1 MTNKRLI
8 DSFENLISY
17 NTPEL
22 FSTRTFRYE
31 KVDSWANLPISTIG
45 GLNYYF
51 NYLEDMAELSFLGKQ
66 LNEVYSEHFE
76 TFRNEFT
83 TKIEYELKAAKSL
96 NLVNNKQLKAYVIE
110 RLIDSFFLK
119 IEFLIKNS
127 FIDSFLKNKARSG
140 KQANFGQATL
150 GRFEADIDS
159 QIEKKL
165 VLFISET
172 IDTILSKNIK
182 TITNTESNDNI
193 TLAIDYNTLINQ
205 YLSLQMAQSLSLLN
219 SRSFVK
225 LISKHGN
232 ANVEVIW
239 PPKPLKRKKTNNN
252 DEDQEVDAK
261 DDLTDDD
268 IDRPSPEPIEILSYF
283 YPAQPN
289 LPITVLSQIS
299 KVKNLVFFLKY
310 HTQFKFNSLLDAFAC
325 DYPEANNRFSLRY
338 SLFSYFNNAR
348 LNLITVNNE
357 LKWQNS
363 LTVLFKGANWLER
376 EVWDLFGIYFDKHP
390 DLRRI
395 LTDYGFMGH
404 PLRKDFPV
412 HGFIDVRYCEIS
424 KSLLYTPTKLMAGW
438 KAQDSLFNKALW

>member
-1 MTNKRLI
+1 MTNKRLT
-8 DSFENLISY
+8 DCLENLISY
-17 NTPEL
+17 NTAEL

-31 KVDSWANLPISTIG
+31 KVDSWANLPISTNG
-45 GLNYYF
+45 GLTYYF
-51 NYLEDMAELSFLGKQ
+51 NYLEDMAELTFLGTE
-66 LNEVYSEHFE
+66 LNGVYSEHFE
-76 TFRNEFT
+76 AFKSQFTSKIENEFKT
-83 TKIEYELKAAKSL
+83 AKSL
-96 NLVNNKQLKAYVIE
+96 NLKNDKQIKAYVTE
-110 RLIDSFFLK
+110 RLLDGFFLQ

-140 KQANFGQATL
+140 KQANFGQSTL

-165 VLFISET
+165 IFFISET
-172 IDTILSKNIK
+172 IDALSKGVK
-182 TITNTESNDNI
+182 ANTTTQNNDNI
-193 TLAIDYNTLINQ
+193 TLIIDYNTLINQ
-205 YLSLQMAQSLSLLN
+205 YLSLQMAQSLNLLN
-219 SRSFVK
+219 ARSFVK
-225 LISKHGN
+225 LISRHGN

-239 PPKPLKRKKTNNN
+239 PPKPLKRKKANNG

-268 IDRPSPEPIEILSYF
+268 TDRPSPEPIEIFSYF

-325 DYPEANNRFSLRY
+325 DHPEANNRFSLRY

-348 LNLITVNNE
+348 LNLITLNHE
-357 LKWQNS
+357 RKWQNS
-363 LTVLFKGANWLER
+363 LTVLYKGANWLER